1 MIFFGSFL
9 GLHHML
15 YHILRILLEVLCFSF
30 LFSSPIIMNAS
41 DGSDFG
47 SFITIG
53 NWPGMFPFG
62 AYDHTPHDPKRNIRN
77 NI

>member
-1 MIFFGSFL
+1 
-9 GLHHML
+9 
-15 YHILRILLEVLCFSF
+15 
-30 LFSSPIIMNAS
+30 MNAS